1 MIPDMIQE
9 FFIDTM
15 KNSFLDENFSM
26 VSSATLDTMK
36 KFFLGTL
43 DIIKN
48 SYHTLWGTKQDKL
61 IACLLWCK
69 KNFSCSVW

>member
-15 KNSFLDENFSM
+15 KNSFLDKNFSM

-36 KFFLGTL
+36 KILFRHSRHNQKFLPYIMGHKTR
-43 DIIKN
+43 
-48 SYHTLWGTKQDKL
+48 
-61 IACLLWCK
+61 
-69 KNFSCSVW
+69 